1 MTITTKQTPST
12 LKLALMAAMAVAS
25 AGLASSS
32 QAASATA
39 TASGTVVA
47 PIAIAATGNLAFG
60 SFAAG
65 VGGTVTV
72 STSGVR
78 ATTGPVLMGS
88 APGSAARLHITGL
101 AASTYSISH
110 SGSTVLTNTTGT
122 GNETMALAKFSDLT
136 AGNATSGNATSGTLD
151 ASGAQSLYVGG
162 ALTVAASQVPGL
174 YVGTVIATVEYN

>member
-25 AGLASSS
+25 VGLASSS

-39 TASGTVVA
+39 TASGTVVS
-47 PIAIAATGNLAFG
+47 PIAIAAAGNLAFG

-65 VGGTVTV
+65 AGGTVTV

-78 ATTGPVLMGS
+78 ATTGPVLMGTTS
-88 APGSAARLHITGL
+88 SAARFNITGM

-110 SGSTVLTNTTGT
+110 SGSAVLTNTTGA
-122 GNETMALAKFSDLT
+122 GGETMALAKFSDFT
-136 AGNATSGNATSGTLD
+136 AGNATSGNPLTGTLD

-162 ALTVAASQVPGL
+162 ALSVAASQVPGL